1 MRRMTNTLRT
11 VSLSVLLMTC
21 PQVGTGILT
30 AQESISRTDAAVM
43 AAARADD
50 LDTLKQ
56 LAEAGLDLAAVEHE
70 GTNLATI
77 AAMRGSPDTLAFL
90 AAQGVDLNLKDA
102 EGYTPVMRAL
112 QQARTDNALK
122 LRELGASLEGITE
135 DGYSVR
141 VLAEV
146 AGLEDFGPE
155 PAAPALQLSPDAA
168 DTILL
173 KAAEFGDLDSVRFAL
188 DHGANVSAR
197 AANGWTPLMIA
208 ALGGHAD
215 IVRHLVTAGAAGEE
229 DGPLPTVDGKLDAV
243 VAALVGGAKRE
254 ESRADELVCALSHA
268 RNLAHDMPR
277 YRAVASRLG
286 YSDAFQDKHFPANDL
301 PPLEIDLPYPRR
313 GDAAAWRALQSALRD
328 KGLYQ
333 GTIDGVLGDQSL
345 IALHYY
351 FQPLFERLVQR
362 SATAAARAQEALAGG
377 DRSSP
382 YGEVGRGI
390 SGETAYGQ
398 KFGSA
403 PKPVYF
409 AEGIDDRGRAAGD
422 KITVTYQDASEGH
435 QRRLQLSQQPDGSGF
450 YQYFHTY
457 IAGGF
462 FLAHVRGNSL
472 TLSFNGERP
481 RIQHEVRLNLS
492 TGSRIEVRPVAG
504 ASLSPSRPLPCLP
517 QDPAPI
523 ILDSASSSVILDA
536 SDDGPAEQRSRLLR
550 IDEDAPAPQG
560 PAASSPV
567 QDASEAWER

>member
-1 MRRMTNTLRT
+1 MTNALRT

-30 AQESISRTDAAVM
+30 AQESISRSDAAVM

-56 LAEAGLDLAAVEHE
+56 LAEAGLNLAAVEHA

-122 LRELGASLEGITE
+122 LHELGASLEGITD

-155 PAAPALQLSPDAA
+155 PPPPSLQLSPDAA

-188 DHGANVSAR
+188 DHGANVFAR

-215 IVRHLVTAGAAGEE
+215 IVRHLVTAEADE
-229 DGPLPTVDGKLDAV
+229 DGPLPTVDGKVDAMV
-243 VAALVGGAKRE
+243 VALVGGAKRD
-254 ESRADELVCALSHA
+254 ESSVDELVCSIVRT
-268 RNLAHDMPR
+268 RNLSRDMPR
-277 YRAVASRLG
+277 YRMVADRLG
-286 YSDAFQDKHFPANDL
+286 YSDAFLDKHFPADDL
-301 PPLEIDLPYPRR
+301 PPLEIDLPFPPT
-313 GDAAAWRALQSALRD
+313 GEPASWRALQSALRD

-333 GTIDGVLGDQSL
+333 GAIDGVLGDQTL
-345 IALHYY
+345 IALHYS

-362 SATAAARAQEALAGG
+362 SATAAARALAAGAN

-398 KFGSA
+398 KLGSA

-409 AEGIDDRGRAAGD
+409 AEGIDNRGRAAGD

-462 FLAHVRGNSL
+462 FLAHVRSNSL

-492 TGSRIEVRPVAG
+492 AGSRIEVRPLAG

-536 SDDGPAEQRSRLLR
+536 SDEPRSRLLR
-550 IDEDAPAPQG
+550 IDEDPPAPQEPDAG
-560 PAASSPV
+560 SPV

>member
-1 MRRMTNTLRT
+1 MTSALRT
-11 VSLSVLLMTC
+11 LSLSVLLMTL
-21 PQVGTGILT
+21 PHT
-30 AQESISRTDAAVM
+30 AMPTAMAEDSISRSDAAVM

-56 LAEAGLDLAAVEHE
+56 LAEAGLNLAAVEHA

-155 PAAPALQLSPDAA
+155 PPPPSLLLSPEAA

-215 IVRHLVTAGAAGEE
+215 IVRHLVAAEADE
-229 DGPLPTVDGKLDAV
+229 DGPLPTVDGKVDAV
-243 VAALVGGAKRE
+243 VAALVGGAKRD
-254 ESRADELVCALSHA
+254 ESRVDELVCAISHA
-268 RNLAHDMPR
+268 RNLAHDMSR
-277 YRAVASRLG
+277 YRMVASRLG
-286 YSDAFQDKHFPANDL
+286 YSDVFQDKHFPTDDL
-301 PPLEIDLPYPRR
+301 PPLEIDLPFPPT
-313 GDAAAWRALQSALRD
+313 GEPASWRVLQSALRG

-333 GTIDGVLGDQSL
+333 GTIDGVIGDQSL
-345 IALHYY
+345 IALHYT

-398 KFGSA
+398 KLGST

-409 AEGIDDRGRAAGD
+409 AEGIDNRGRAAGD
-422 KITVTYQDASEGH
+422 EITVTYQDASEDH

-450 YQYFHTY
+450 YQYFQTY
-457 IAGGF
+457 IAGGLF
-462 FLAHVRGNSL
+462 SAHVRGNSL

-481 RIQHEVRLNLS
+481 RIRHEVRLNVAS
-492 TGSRIEVRPVAG
+492 GSRIEVRPLPG
-504 ASLSPSRPLPCLP
+504 ASLSPFRPLPCLP

-523 ILDSASSSVILDA
+523 ILDSASSSGVLDA
-536 SDDGPAEQRSRLLR
+536 PAEPRSRLLR
-550 IDEDAPAPQG
+550 IDEDPPAPQEPDAG
-560 PAASSPV
+560 SPV

>member
-1 MRRMTNTLRT
+1 MRRMTSALRT
-11 VSLSVLLMTC
+11 VSLSLLLMTC

-30 AQESISRTDAAVM
+30 AQESISRSDAAVM

-56 LAEAGLDLAAVEHE
+56 LAEAGLDLAAVEHA

-122 LRELGASLEGITE
+122 LHELGASLEGITD

-155 PAAPALQLSPDAA
+155 PPPPSLLLSPDAA

-173 KAAEFGDLDSVRFAL
+173 KASEFGDLDSVRFAL

-208 ALGGHAD
+208 ALGDHAD
-215 IVRHLVTAGAAGEE
+215 IVRHLVAAEADE
-229 DGPLPTVDGKLDAV
+229 DGPLPTVDGKVDAM

-254 ESRADELVCALSHA
+254 ESRVDELVCSIVRT
-268 RNLAHDMPR
+268 RNLSRDMPR
-277 YRAVASRLG
+277 YRMVADRLG
-286 YSDAFQDKHFPANDL
+286 YSDAFLDKHFPADDL
-301 PPLEIDLPYPRR
+301 PPLEIDLPFPPT
-313 GDAAAWRALQSALRD
+313 GEPASWRALQSALRD
-328 KGLYQ
+328 KGLYH
-333 GTIDGVLGDQSL
+333 GAIDGVLGDQTL
-345 IALHYY
+345 IALHYS

-362 SATAAARAQEALAGG
+362 SATAAARAQAAGAS
-377 DRSSP
+377 DRASP

-390 SGETAYGQ
+390 SGEIAYGQ
-398 KFGSA
+398 KFGPA

-409 AEGIDDRGRAAGD
+409 AEGIDNRGRAAGD

-450 YQYFHTY
+450 YQYFQTY
-457 IAGGF
+457 IAGGLF
-462 FLAHVRGNSL
+462 SAHVRGNSL

-481 RIQHEVRLNLS
+481 RIRHEVRLNVAS
-492 TGSRIEVRPVAG
+492 GSRIEVRPLAG
-504 ASLSPSRPLPCLP
+504 ASLSPSRPIPCLP
-517 QDPAPI
+517 QGPAPI
-523 ILDSASSSVILDA
+523 ILDSASGPVILDA
-536 SDDGPAEQRSRLLR
+536 SDDAPAEPRSRLLR
-550 IDEDAPAPQG
+550 IDEDPPAPQEPG
-560 PAASSPV
+560 AGSPL

>member
-1 MRRMTNTLRT
+1 MRRMTRVLRT
-11 VSLSVLLMTC
+11 VSLSVLLMTL
-21 PQVGTGILT
+21 PHAAMPT
-30 AQESISRTDAAVM
+30 AMAEDNISRSDAAVM

-56 LAEAGLDLAAVEHE
+56 LAEAGLDLAAVEHA

-122 LRELGASLEGITE
+122 LQELGASLEGVTE

-146 AGLEDFGPE
+146 AGLENFGPE
-155 PAAPALQLSPDAA
+155 PPPPSLQLSPEAA

-197 AANGWTPLMIA
+197 AANRWTPLMIA

-215 IVRHLVTAGAAGEE
+215 IVRHLVATGAAGDE
-229 DGPLPTVDGKLDAV
+229 DGPLPAVDGKIDAV
-243 VAALVGGAKRE
+243 VAALVGGAKRD
-254 ESRADELVCALSHA
+254 ESRVDELVCSIAGT

-277 YRAVASRLG
+277 YRMVASRLG
-286 YSDAFQDKHFPANDL
+286 YSDAFQDKHFPADDL
-301 PPLEIDLPYPRR
+301 PSLEIDLPFPPT
-313 GDAAAWRALQSALRD
+313 GEPASWRALQSALRD

-333 GTIDGVLGDQSL
+333 GAIDGVLGDQTL
-345 IALHYY
+345 IALHYS

-362 SATAAARAQEALAGG
+362 SATAAARAQAAGAS
-377 DRSSP
+377 DRTSP

-398 KFGSA
+398 KFGFA
-403 PKPVYF
+403 QKPVYF
-409 AEGIDDRGRAAGD
+409 AEGIDSRGRAASE
-422 KITVTYQDASEGH
+422 KITVTYQDASEGP
-435 QRRLQLSQQPDGSGF
+435 QRRLQLSQQPDDSGF

-457 IAGGF
+457 IAGGLF
-462 FLAHVRGNSL
+462 SAHVRGNSL
-472 TLSFNGERP
+472 MLSFNGERP
-481 RIQHEVRLNLS
+481 RIRHEVRLNVAS
-492 TGSRIEVRPVAG
+492 GSRIEVRPLAG
-504 ASLSPSRPLPCLP
+504 ASLSPSRPPPCLP

-523 ILDSASSSVILDA
+523 ILDSASSTVILDA
-536 SDDGPAEQRSRLLR
+536 SDDAPAEPRSRLLR
-550 IDEDAPAPQG
+550 IDEDPPETQE
-560 PAASSPV
+560 PDASSPI

>member
-1 MRRMTNTLRT
+1 MRRMTSALRT

-30 AQESISRTDAAVM
+30 AQESISRSDAAVM

-50 LDTLKQ
+50 LDALKQ
-56 LAEAGLDLAAVEHE
+56 LAEAGLNLAAVEHA

-122 LRELGASLEGITE
+122 LHELGASLEGITE

-155 PAAPALQLSPDAA
+155 PPPPSLQLSPDAA

-215 IVRHLVTAGAAGEE
+215 IVRHLVAAEADE
-229 DGPLPTVDGKLDAV
+229 YGPLPTVDGKVDAM
-243 VAALVGGAKRE
+243 VAALVGGAKHD
-254 ESRADELVCALSHA
+254 ESRTDELVCAISHA
-268 RNLAHDMPR
+268 RNLARDMPR
-277 YRAVASRLG
+277 YRMVASRLG
-286 YSDAFQDKHFPANDL
+286 YSDAFQDKHFPTDDL
-301 PPLEIDLPYPRR
+301 PPLEIDLPYPQG

-333 GTIDGVLGDQSL
+333 GTIDGVIGDQTL
-345 IALHYY
+345 IGLHYT

-362 SATAAARAQEALAGG
+362 SATAAARAQAAGAS
-377 DRSSP
+377 DRTSP
-382 YGEVGRGI
+382 CGEVGTGI
-390 SGETAYGQ
+390 SGEPVYGH
-398 KFGSA
+398 KFGRTPTSR
-403 PKPVYF
+403 YF
-409 AEGIDDRGRAAGD
+409 AEGIDSAGRARGD
-422 KITVTYQDASEGH
+422 KVIATYEGDIDGQ
-435 QRRLQLSQQPDGSGF
+435 QRRIRLQLEPDSSGF
-450 YQYFHTY
+450 YQYFNTR
-457 IAGGF
+457 IAGGTF
-462 FLAHVRGNSL
+462 FAHIRGDSVA
-472 TLSFNGERP
+472 LSFYGEQP

-492 TGSRIEVRPVAG
+492 AGSRIEVRPLAG

-536 SDDGPAEQRSRLLR
+536 SDDAPVKPRSRLLR
-550 IDEDAPAPQG
+550 IDEDPPAPQE
-560 PAASSPV
+560 PDASSPV